1 MTWTTVDTNRV
12 NTGRTLALP
21 VAVAESLEH
30 GSAPVSVYD
39 EPALDRQVVGK
50 RVAVW
55 DRPLAEALREPQL
68 QTRLEHD
75 HLVPVI
81 TVSDVLD
88 TTVDPPRRLD
98 DEVVIFTPYYED
110 GSVIE
115 ALERGRRFDVLEALD
130 IARAGALGLAELHRE
145 GIVHRDFKSPN
156 LFLTGDARLA
166 RVGDLGEA
174 APLGP
179 DGHAPGLDSPTPW
192 IAPEQVAQGEA
203 TVVSDLFGLGVTLV
217 EMLRNGLGCWPDYSR
232 TAAHARMTKGRPPLP
247 RRMMQPPP
255 WAPPPIRTL
264 VRQLTEADPGRRRPA
279 TAAEVADRLAAS
291 PAIGWLSVVAHE
303 THRRWEGEARTDAR
317 GYAVDARYLPRNREW
332 HLRIERLGTTGKWA
346 AQYTTRAPE
355 LTDRVLQNSFD
366 AALRLAT

>member
-1 MTWTTVDTNRV
+1 MTWTTVDSNRIK
-12 NTGRTLALP
+12 TGRTLALP
-21 VAVAESLEH
+21 VAVAESLEQ
-30 GSAPVSVYD
+30 GSAPVDVYD

-88 TTVDPPRRLD
+88 TTTYPPKRLE
-98 DEVVIFTPYYED
+98 DEVIIFTPYYEN
-110 GSVIE
+110 GSVLD
-115 ALERGRRFDVLEALD
+115 ALDRGRTFGVREALD

-174 APLGP
+174 APLGA
-179 DGHAPGLDSPTPW
+179 DGRAPGLDSPTPW
-192 IAPEQVAQGEA
+192 IAPEQVARGEA
-203 TVVSDLFGLGVTLV
+203 TVLSDLFGLGVTLV
-217 EMLRNGLGCWPDYSR
+217 EMLQNGLGCWPSYDR
-232 TAAHARMTKGRPPLP
+232 AAAHARMVRGLTPLP
-247 RRMMQPPP
+247 RSMMRPPP
-255 WAPPPIRTL
+255 WAPPPVRTL
-264 VRQLTEADPGRRRPA
+264 VRQLTESDPGKRRPA

-291 PAIGWLSVVAHE
+291 PAIGWLPVVFGE
-303 THRRWEGEARTDAR
+303 THRRWEGEARADGR
-317 GYAVDARYLPRNREW
+317 GYALDARYLPRNREW
-332 HLRIERLGTTGKWA
+332 ELCVERLGTTKWIA
-346 AQYTTRAPE
+346 RHTARMPE
-355 LTDRVLQNSFD
+355 LTEQTLQDAFA